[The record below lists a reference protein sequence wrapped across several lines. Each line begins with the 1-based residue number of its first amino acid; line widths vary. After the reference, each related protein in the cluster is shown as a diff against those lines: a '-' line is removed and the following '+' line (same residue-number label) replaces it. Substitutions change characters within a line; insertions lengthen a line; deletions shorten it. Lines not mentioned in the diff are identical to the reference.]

1 MSSGDTPNKHSI
13 ENLDQMSRDDLV
25 ELGTNLDG
33 VDVAFRKDRWPVEGT
48 RAEKRAER
56 NVAAWFILAGIAG
69 LAFIGIYLFWPWE
82 YQSIDDPQYGWY
94 NLYTPLL
101 GLTLGLS
108 ILGVG
113 VGAVQFTKKFIPEE
127 VSIQDRHDGPSAE
140 VDRKTIVAE
149 LTDSLETSTFTRRK
163 LVKRTAIF
171 GGGALGVGLIMPLGG
186 LIKNPWA
193 EGDDSSLWVSGW
205 TPRYQGETIYLRRD
219 TGRPQDIVLVRP
231 EDLDAGGMETVF
243 PFREADRG
251 DDHALLDGLRGI
263 RNAVMLIRLRT
274 DDAERAIKRK
284 GQESFNYG
292 DYFAFSK
299 ICTHLGC
306 PTSLYEQQTNRILCP
321 CHQSQFDALEYGK
334 PIFGPAARAL
344 PQLPITVNEEGF
356 LVANGDFIEALGPA
370 FWERRP

>member
-1 MSSGDTPNKHSI
+1 MSSGDMPNKHSI

-33 VDVAFRKDRWPVEGT
+33 VDVVFRKDRWPVEGT

-56 NVAAWFILAGIAG
+56 NVAAWFALAG
-69 LAFIGIYLFWPWE
+69 LAGVAFIAVYLFWPWE

-108 ILGVG
+108 ILGIG

-149 LTDSLETSTFTRRK
+149 LADSLETSTLPRRK
-163 LVKRTAIF
+163 LIKRTAIF

-193 EGDDSSLWVSGW
+193 EGDDSPLWGSGW

-251 DDHALLDGLRGI
+251 DDHALLDSLRGI
-263 RNAVMLIRLRT
+263 RNSVMLIRLRT

-334 PIFGPAARAL
+334 PLFGPAARAL

>member
-33 VDVAFRKDRWPVEGT
+33 VDVVFRKDRWPVEGT

-56 NVAAWFILAGIAG
+56 NVAAWFTLAGLAG

-108 ILGVG
+108 ILGIG

-149 LTDSLETSTFTRRK
+149 LTDSLETSTLTRRK

-193 EGDDSSLWVSGW
+193 EGDDSPLWVSGW
-205 TPRYQGETIYLRRD
+205 TPRYPGETIYLRRD

-251 DDHALLDGLRGI
+251 DDHALLDSLRGI

-356 LVANGDFIEALGPA
+356 LVAGGDFIEALGPA

>member
-1 MSSGDTPNKHSI
+1 MSGGETPNKHTV
-13 ENLDQMSRDDLV
+13 EDLDRMSRDDLV
-25 ELGTNLDG
+25 TLGTNLDG

-56 NVAAWFILAGIAG
+56 NVAFWFALAGVAGIA
-69 LAFIGIYLFWPWE
+69 FIAVYLFWPWE
-82 YQSIDDPQYGWY
+82 YQGIGDENYSWY
-94 NLYTPLL
+94 NLYTPML
-101 GLTLGLS
+101 GLTLGLT
-108 ILGVG
+108 ILGIG

-127 VSIQDRHDGPSAE
+127 VSIQDRHDGGSPE

-149 LTDSLETSTFTRRK
+149 LSDSLETSTLPRRK
-163 LVKRTAIF
+163 LIKRTAIF
-171 GGGALGVGLIMPLGG
+171 GGGALGLGLIMPLGG

-193 EGDDSSLWVSGW
+193 QGDESSLWVSGW
-205 TPRYQGETIYLRRD
+205 TPRYPGETIYLRRD

-243 PFREADRG
+243 PFRESDRG
-251 DDHALLDGLRGI
+251 DEHALLQSLRGI

-274 DDAERAIKRK
+274 EDTERVIKRK

-292 DYFAFSK
+292 DYFAYSK

-306 PTSLYEQQTNRILCP
+306 PTSLYEQQTHRILCP
-321 CHQSQFDALEYGK
+321 CHQSQFNALEYGK

>member
-25 ELGTNLDG
+25 ALGTKLDG

-48 RAEKRAER
+48 RAERRAER
-56 NVAAWFILAGIAG
+56 NVAFWFILAGISG
-69 LAFIGIYLFWPWE
+69 VAFILAYLFWPWE
-82 YQSIDDPQYGWY
+82 YQGIGDQNYRWY
-94 NLYTPLL
+94 SFYTPVL

-149 LTDSLETSTFTRRK
+149 LSDSLETSTLPRRK
-163 LVKRTAIF
+163 LIKRTAIF

-193 EGDDSSLWVSGW
+193 EGDKSPLWVSGW
-205 TPRYQGETIYLRRD
+205 TPRYEGETIYLRRD

-243 PFREADRG
+243 PFRETDRG

-274 DDAERAIKRK
+274 EDAENAVKRK

-292 DYFAFSK
+292 DYFA
-299 ICTHLGC
+299 
-306 PTSLYEQQTNRILCP
+306 Y
-321 CHQSQFDALEYGK
+321 
-334 PIFGPAARAL
+334 
-344 PQLPITVNEEGF
+344 
-356 LVANGDFIEALGPA
+356 
-370 FWERRP
+370 